1 MHHPVIRKPSNATWI
16 MPMNFSGLVAK
27 ASAVCTAK
35 QMFGKLVRAACS
47 QNKASRWIA
56 AIFASSFAI
65 LGVYPECALAQTSTL
80 DSVVQREGDAF
91 IRNGKADGLS
101 IAIVQ
106 NGQTKY
112 FNFGTVVR
120 GSAKPPTQDTVY
132 EIGSISKTFGSLL
145 LAHAVVEKKV
155 GASDDIR
162 RYLPGTYANLQY
174 QGTPIALSDL
184 VATTS
189 ALPDNLPD
197 FMPLLAKLGPAQ
209 APVAIM
215 NMLEHYSTGKLLQ
228 DLQNV
233 QLSYK
238 PGTEP
243 AHSNVA
249 PELLGVI
256 LEKVYGRAYQDLL
269 ATYIEKP
276 AGMQSGVA
284 KNRLPQMAHGY
295 MVGDKA
301 MPLISTLDFIL
312 PAGGLRYS
320 ASDMSKYVALQLN
333 ESDPAVALTH
343 QVLWGDPG
351 KEAIGFNWTITRS
364 NGGKTRL
371 SHSGG
376 TFGFSSFVDLYPAAH
391 YGIVLLANRSGPST
405 QDELEMLSDQ
415 IAHQVLGK
423 SGMSGM

>member
-1 MHHPVIRKPSNATWI
+1 MWI
-16 MPMNFSGLVAK
+16 MPMNFYASGTGT
-27 ASAVCTAK
+27 SAVCPAK
-35 QMFGKLVRAACS
+35 RAFGRLVRAVGS
-47 QNKASRWIA
+47 QGKASRLITVA
-56 AIFASSFAI
+56 TACLLASF
-65 LGVYPECALAQTSTL
+65 GVYPQHVFAQASAL
-80 DSVVQREGDAF
+80 DSVVQREGEAF
-91 IRNGKADGLS
+91 IKNGKADGLS

-120 GSAKPPTQDTVY
+120 GGAKLPTQDTVY

-209 APVAIM
+209 APAAIM

-228 DLQNV
+228 DLHNV

-256 LEKVYGRAYQDLL
+256 LEKVYGRGYQDLL

-276 AGMQSGVA
+276 AGMQSGIA
-284 KNRLPQMAHGY
+284 KNRLSQMAHGY

-351 KEAIGFNWTITRS
+351 KEAIGFNWTITHS
-364 NGGKTRL
+364 SGGKTRL

-391 YGIVLLANRSGPST
+391 YGIVLLANRSGSTT

-415 IAHQVLGK
+415 IAHQVWGK
-423 SGMSGM
+423 PGM